1 MGDVLQIIGAFFVVV
16 GAVFCVMGGIGVVR
30 LPDFYSRCHGSGMTD
45 SAGAGALL
53 LGLMCFAEPLV
64 AFKLLILVA
73 FLWVSSAV
81 STHSLAKAAYSKGV
95 RIENVPQK
103 DWTIAPPP
111 PPEPTLATA
120 DSGLIVPAA
129 ATELSPP
136 APGTEDGSGSAGA
149 DETAHATPDTD
160 EEPA

>member
-1 MGDVLQIIGAFFVVV
+1 MLASSVDLPLPVGTSTWVWRSSFVNENVQSFFGAIWWTDGNV
-16 GAVFCVMGGIGVVR
+16 GWVM
-30 LPDFYSRCHGSGMTD
+30 L
-45 SAGAGALL
+45 
-53 LGLMCFAEPLV
+53 
-64 AFKLLILVA
+64 LLILVA